1 MLWRSA
7 YAEFL
12 FLEKYFPEMTGED
25 IPMIGLAE
33 REEIIML
40 PSGEDIV
47 LPKSSFA
54 LRLLIRIR
62 DEAHRFAI
70 TFHRKLRGKRSV
82 KSMLLDIEG
91 RGEKRVTALHKAFG
105 SLEELSHA
113 SVEEIAS
120 VKGIPHSLAEKI
132 AAFFKAEKANK

>member
-1 MLWRSA
+1 MEA
-7 YAEFL
+7 MKEA
-12 FLEKYFPEMTGED
+12 GEN

-33 REEIIML
+33 REEIIVL
-40 PSGEDIV
+40 PNGEEIV

-54 LRLLIRIR
+54 LRLLIRLR

-70 TFHRKLRGKRSV
+70 TFHRKLRGKRSI
-82 KSMLLDIEG
+82 KSMLLAIDG
-91 RGEKRVTALHKAFG
+91 MGEKRVNDLYKAFG

-120 VKGIPHSLAEKI
+120 VKGFPRSLAEKI
-132 AAFFKAEKANK
+132 VAFFLAERAKK